1 MVRRMLCIVVSAVFC
16 LGFTAIYDEEQV
28 PDYTLPDPL
37 VLENGSP
44 VTDAETWREQRRPE
58 LVALFQ
64 EHVYG
69 RWLPDPPHLRFQ
81 VVEEDPKALDGLA
94 TRKQVVIHLAEECD
108 RPALELLLYTPNDVK
123 GPVPAFLYLAFWGN
137 EAIHTDPAIR
147 VSTRWMRGHGKGVVD
162 NLATLESRGA
172 RMENVPVEMILKRG
186 YAIATYYYGDAAPD
200 DYDRYRRGVLSL
212 FLDEGQ
218 ERDGAHAGAI
228 GAWAWGLSRGLDY
241 LETDNAVDHTQVAVL
256 GHSRL
261 GKTALWAGA
270 MDERFA
276 MVISNDS
283 GCGGAALSRRRFGE
297 RVSRINDSFPHW
309 FCRNFRQYN
318 EREDALPVDQHMLVA
333 LAAPRPVY
341 VASAT
346 EDRWADPKGEF
357 LSAHHAGP
365 VYKLLGEE
373 PLPVKEMPEPGVA
386 AHGTVGYHIREGKHS
401 ITEMDWGMYLDF
413 ADKHFTRTNQDGPER

>member
-1 MVRRMLCIVVSAVFC
+1 MTKRAWYMAVSAALC
-16 LGFTAIYDEEQV
+16 LGFTANYDEENV

-37 VLENGSP
+37 VLDDGSS
-44 VTDAETWREQRRPE
+44 VTDAETWRKERRPE
-58 LVALFQ
+58 VLALFE

-69 RWLPDPPHLRFQ
+69 RRLPDPPHLRFQ
-81 VVEEDPKALDGLA
+81 VVDDDPEALGGRA

-108 RPALELLLYTPNDVK
+108 RPGLELLLYTPNDVE
-123 GPVPAFLYLAFWGN
+123 GPVPGFLYLGFWGN
-137 EAIHTDPAIR
+137 ETIHTDPAIR

-162 NLATLESRGA
+162 NIATLASRGA
-172 RMENVPVEMILKRG
+172 RMENVPVEMILERG

-200 DYDRYRRGVLSL
+200 DYDRYRNGVLSL
-212 FLDEGQ
+212 FLEEDE
-218 ERDGAHAGAI
+218 ERGGAHAGAI
-228 GAWAWGLSRGLDY
+228 GAWAWGLSRCLDY
-241 LETDNAVDHTQVAVL
+241 LETDDAVDHTQVAVL

-270 MDERFA
+270 LDERFA

-318 EREDALPVDQHMLVA
+318 EREEDLPVDQHMLVA

-357 LSAHHAGP
+357 LSAYHAGP
-365 VYKLLGEE
+365 VYELFGEE
-373 PLPVKEMPEPGVA
+373 PLPVDEMPEPGVA

-413 ADKHFTRTNQDGPER
+413 ADKHLTRKNQD